1 MVSSLI
7 SSIQGS
13 LESVGPDRVDISV
26 GGVTFQINVP
36 ASSADGIG
44 RVGDHVRLFTSL
56 QVREDSLTL
65 YGFISEEA
73 RTAFETLIGISG
85 IGPKVALSVLSRFTP
100 ASLAVAVSAA
110 DTDAFVG
117 VPGVGKKTAGRIILE
132 LKGKL
137 AVDWAVDLPAGGDG
151 DVFEALTALGYTVS
165 EAREAVSSINSDD
178 ALSVEDKVRLAL
190 QQMAGG

>member
-36 ASSADGIG
+36 ASTGDGIG

-65 YGFISEEA
+65 YGFLTEDS

-117 VPGVGKKTAGRIILE
+117 VPGVGK
-132 LKGKL
+132 
-137 AVDWAVDLPAGGDG
+137 
-151 DVFEALTALGYTVS
+151 
-165 EAREAVSSINSDD
+165 
-178 ALSVEDKVRLAL
+178 
-190 QQMAGG
+190 